1 MKNNKQ
7 ITGSKIVEHLINI
20 VVLDYIK
27 KVLKPFPNIEHIDLI
42 LDIDE
47 ENDKYNIKYNRRQRE
62 KQYDNITLLI
72 YINNTNNISNIK
84 EQFLNYLNNKL
95 TNKSNILKDGT
106 ISSLYPIY
114 GKYKSNNKLVQIN
127 HIIVNDKNEY
137 EFRKNYSN
145 MSKER
150 QLLYTNIID
159 KCTDI
164 LVGKTKS
171 IFKYKLLPDSISYY
185 IIKPNIDKSN
195 IDKQCIWKSNDW
207 NKVLDLLDETLGE
220 DYDIDN
226 MSLDEIIHHM
236 ERCKF
241 IQR

>member
-7 ITGSKIVEHLINI
+7 ITNSKIAEHLVNY
-20 VVLDYIK
+20 VVLDYIE
-27 KVLKPFPNIEHIDLI
+27 KVLKSFQNIINIDLI

-47 ENDKYNIKYNRRQRE
+47 NTNTHRRQRE

-72 YINNTNNISNIK
+72 YINNDNDISNIK
-84 EQFLNYLNNKL
+84 EQFLYHLNNKL
-95 TNKSNILKDGT
+95 KNKSIIIKDGI
-106 ISSLYPIY
+106 ISSLYPMY
-114 GKYKSNNKLVQIN
+114 GAYKSNTKLVQIN
-127 HIIVNDKNEY
+127 HIIVNNKNEY
-137 EFRKNYSN
+137 EFRKNYLN

-164 LVGKTKS
+164 LIGNTKS
-171 IFKYKLLPDSISYY
+171 IFKYKLLPNSISYY

-236 ERCKF
+236 EKMQF
-241 IQR
+241 YSEVVL